1 MALSLSFK
9 NYMPN
14 PLKYNKNFEKLSYE
28 EKQLLEETKKS
39 IADFVEY
46 SSTISDVN
54 YATRNAHAKTY
65 AVLKGEFIINKDI
78 PNNLKS
84 VFDSDKYEITAR
96 LSNAH
101 LKINKNKKDFPAYG
115 FAIKIKDDSGRTISN
130 YPLVNFPLF
139 PVNSVSVFLKLFTS
153 LNRFFVKK
161 WSNSFSVLKQVYKV
175 IPFTL
180 NLSFL
185 KNIWKL
191 LLNKNN
197 FMLSFDYH
205 SVGAYR
211 FDDKMIKIK
220 VSPKNVERNFGKKD
234 SVKEAVESFCRNHDY
249 LAEVYIQFCYDL
261 KDQPINKLNVEW
273 KNSPFIKIGEIKI
286 EKNSLLN
293 PKGCENELL
302 SFNPFESA
310 EIFQPVGKIQRLRDE
325 AYKVSLQTRKKINKL
340 LKYK

>member
-1 MALSLSFK
+1 
-9 NYMPN
+9 MPN
-14 PLKYNKNFEKLSYE
+14 PLRYNKNFEKLSYE
-28 EKQLLEETKKS
+28 EKQLLEEAKKS
-39 IADFVEY
+39 IADFVEH
-46 SSTISDVN
+46 SSLISDVN

-65 AVLKGEFIINKDI
+65 AVLKGEFIISKDI
-78 PNNLKS
+78 PQDLKH
-84 VFDSDKYEITAR
+84 VFDSEKYEIIAR

-101 LKINKNKKDFPAYG
+101 LKIKKGGKDIPAYG
-115 FAIKIKDDSGRTISN
+115 FSIKIKDESGRTISN

-139 PVNSVSVFLKLFTS
+139 PIDSVSVFLKLFTS
-153 LNRFFVKK
+153 VNRFFLKK
-161 WSNSFSVLKQVYKV
+161 WSNWFSILKQIYKI
-175 IPFTL
+175 IPSTL
-180 NLSFL
+180 NTSFL
-185 KNIWKL
+185 KNIWKFI
-191 LLNKNN
+191 LNKNN

-220 VSPKNVERNFGKKD
+220 VCPKNIQKNFGKRSKLKQ
-234 SVKEAVESFCRNHDY
+234 SVENYCISNDY
-249 LAEVYIQFCYDL
+249 VADVFIQFCYDL

-273 KNSPFIKIGEIKI
+273 KNSPSIKIGEIKI

-302 SFNPFESA
+302 SFNPYESA
-310 EIFQPVGKIQRLRDE
+310 EIFQPVGKIQKLRDE

>member
-1 MALSLSFK
+1 
-9 NYMPN
+9 MPN
-14 PLKYNKNFEKLSYE
+14 PLRYNKNFEKLSYE
-28 EKQLLEETKKS
+28 EKQLFEETKKS

-54 YATRNAHAKTY
+54 YATRNAHTKTY
-65 AVLKGEFIINKDI
+65 AVLKGTFIISKDI
-78 PNNLKS
+78 PNDLKH
-84 VFDSDKYEITAR
+84 VFDSDQYEITAR

-101 LKINKNKKDFPAYG
+101 PKINKNRKDIPAYG

-161 WSNSFSVLKQVYKV
+161 WSNLFPLLKQIYKI
-175 IPFTL
+175 IPYTL
-180 NLSFL
+180 NPSFL
-185 KNIWKL
+185 KNVWKFI
-191 LLNKNN
+191 LNKNN
-197 FMLSFDYH
+197 FILSFDFH
-205 SVGAYR
+205 SVGVYR

-220 VSPKNVERNFGKKD
+220 VSPKHVQKNFGRNQ
-234 SVKEAVESFCRNHDY
+234 SVKEAVETFCGTHDF
-249 LAEVYIQFCYDL
+249 AANVYIQFCYDL
-261 KDQPINKLNVEW
+261 NDQPINKLNIEW

-286 EKNSLLN
+286 DKNSLLN

-302 SFNPFESA
+302 SFNPFDSA
-310 EIFQPVGKIQRLRDE
+310 EIFQPVGKIQKLRDE

-340 LKYK
+340 LKYR

>member
-1 MALSLSFK
+1 
-9 NYMPN
+9 MPN
-14 PLKYNKNFEKLSYE
+14 PLRYNKNFEKLSYE
-28 EKQLLEETKKS
+28 EKQLFEETKKS

-65 AVLKGEFIINKDI
+65 AVLNGTFIISKDI
-78 PNNLKS
+78 PNDLKH
-84 VFDSDKYEITAR
+84 VFDSDQYEITAR

-101 LKINKNKKDFPAYG
+101 PKINKNRKDIPAYG

-161 WSNSFSVLKQVYKV
+161 WSNLFPLLKQIYKI
-175 IPFTL
+175 IPYTL
-180 NLSFL
+180 NPSFL
-185 KNIWKL
+185 KNVWKFI
-191 LLNKNN
+191 LNKNN
-197 FMLSFDYH
+197 FILSFDFH
-205 SVGAYR
+205 SVGVYR

-220 VSPKNVERNFGKKD
+220 VSPKHVQKNFGRNQ
-234 SVKEAVESFCRNHDY
+234 SVKEAVENFCGTHDF
-249 LAEVYIQFCYDL
+249 AANVYIQFCYDL

-273 KNSPFIKIGEIKI
+273 RNSPFIKIGEIKI
-286 EKNSLLN
+286 DKNSLLN

-302 SFNPFESA
+302 SFNPFDSA
-310 EIFQPVGKIQRLRDE
+310 EIFQPVGKIQKLRDE

-340 LKYK
+340 LKYR

>member
-1 MALSLSFK
+1 
-9 NYMPN
+9 MPN
-14 PLKYNKNFEKLSYE
+14 PLRYNKNFEKLSYE
-28 EKQLLEETKKS
+28 EKQLFEETKKS

-65 AVLKGEFIINKDI
+65 AVLKGKFIISKDI
-78 PNNLKS
+78 PNDLKH
-84 VFDSDKYEITAR
+84 VFDSDQYEITAR

-101 LKINKNKKDFPAYG
+101 PKINKNRKDIPAYG

-161 WSNSFSVLKQVYKV
+161 WSNLFPLLKQIYKI
-175 IPFTL
+175 IPYTL
-180 NLSFL
+180 NPSFL
-185 KNIWKL
+185 KNVWKFI
-191 LLNKNN
+191 LNKNN
-197 FMLSFDYH
+197 FILSFDFH
-205 SVGAYR
+205 SVGVYR

-220 VSPKNVERNFGKKD
+220 VSPKNVQKNFGKNQ
-234 SVKEAVESFCRNHDY
+234 SVKEAVENFCGTHDF
-249 LAEVYIQFCYDL
+249 AANVYIQFCYDL
-261 KDQPINKLNVEW
+261 KDQPINKLNIEW

-286 EKNSLLN
+286 DKNSLLN

-302 SFNPFESA
+302 SFNPFDSA
-310 EIFQPVGKIQRLRDE
+310 EIFQPVGKIQKLRDE

-340 LKYK
+340 LKYR

>member
-1 MALSLSFK
+1 MNFK

-14 PLKYNKNFEKLSYE
+14 PLRYNKNFEKLSYE
-28 EKQLLEETKKS
+28 EKQLFEETKKS

-54 YATRNAHAKTY
+54 YATRNAHTKTY
-65 AVLKGEFIINKDI
+65 AVLKGTFIISKDI
-78 PNNLKS
+78 PNDLKH
-84 VFDSDKYEITAR
+84 VFDSDQYEITAR

-101 LKINKNKKDFPAYG
+101 PKINKNRKDIPAYG

-161 WSNSFSVLKQVYKV
+161 WSNLFPLLKQIYKI
-175 IPFTL
+175 IPYTL
-180 NLSFL
+180 NPSFL
-185 KNIWKL
+185 KNVWKFI
-191 LLNKNN
+191 LNKNN
-197 FMLSFDYH
+197 FILSFDFH
-205 SVGAYR
+205 SVGVYR

-220 VSPKNVERNFGKKD
+220 VSPKHVQKNFGRNQ
-234 SVKEAVESFCRNHDY
+234 SVKEAVETFCGTHDF
-249 LAEVYIQFCYDL
+249 AANVYIQFCYDL
-261 KDQPINKLNVEW
+261 NDQPINKLNIEW

-286 EKNSLLN
+286 DKNSLLN

-302 SFNPFESA
+302 SFNPFDSA
-310 EIFQPVGKIQRLRDE
+310 EIFQPVGKIQKLRDE

-340 LKYK
+340 LKYR